1 LILLIAYVML
11 ALVVSFLCSIA
22 EAVLLS
28 VTSAHIAVLE
38 GQGNKAGPVLAG
50 LKGDINKPLSAILTL
65 NTVAHTVG
73 AAGAGAQ
80 AAVVFGSA
88 YLGVASAV
96 LTFLILIFS
105 EIIPKTLGA
114 THWKALAPAVGKSLK
129 WLVWVLYP
137 WVKLMEKMTGRMKEG
152 PMLSGFSRQEFAAMA
167 ELSADEGQLGQRE
180 SNILKNLM
188 LLRKT
193 KATDVMTPRTVVF
206 SLPQTTTVKE
216 YFDQYGQSAFSRVPI
231 YSDDPDH
238 VVGFVLRQDLLRA
251 HSSNEKTKQLKDYL
265 RVLPVIPELMVLSRV
280 FDEIVRSRTH
290 ITLVVDEYG
299 TPAGIVTLEDILETL
314 LGFEIM
320 DEGDEAEDMQAYA
333 RELWE
338 KRATRMGIDLERLE
352 AQITPLDQ
360 IIPDDQKLPEDQIG
374 PKDQKAPKN
383 QKS

>member
-1 LILLIAYVML
+1 MILLIAYVAL

-22 EAVLLS
+22 EAVFLS

-38 GQGNKAGPVLAG
+38 EEGNPAGPILAE
-50 LKGDINKPLSAILTL
+50 LRADINQPLSAILTL

-88 YLGVASAV
+88 YLGVASAI

-114 THWKALAPAVGKSLK
+114 THWKKLAPAVGRGLK

-137 WVKLMEKMTGRMKEG
+137 FVKLTEKITSGMQGG
-152 PMLSGFSRQEFAAMA
+152 PMLTGFSRREFAAMA
-167 ELSADEGQLGQRE
+167 ELSVEEGQLGRQE
-180 SNILKNLM
+180 SNILQNLL

-193 KATDVMTPRTVVF
+193 RAADVMTPRTVVF

-216 YFDQYGQSAFSRVPI
+216 YFEQYRESAFSRVPV

-238 VVGFVLRQDLLRA
+238 VVGFVLRHDLLRA
-251 HSSNEKTKQLKDYL
+251 QASDKFDKPLKDFL
-265 RVLPVIPELMVLSRV
+265 RVLPVIPKLMTLTRA

-290 ITLVVDEYG
+290 IVLVVDEYG
-299 TPAGIVTLEDILETL
+299 SPVGIVTLEDILETL
-314 LGFEIM
+314 LGFEIV
-320 DEGDEAEDMQAYA
+320 DEGDLAEDMQVYA
-333 RELWE
+333 RQLWE
-338 KRATRMGIDLERLE
+338 KRAIEMGIDLEQLE
-352 AQITPLDQ
+352 AQT
-360 IIPDDQKLPEDQIG
+360 KVGSE
-374 PKDQKAPKN
+374 
-383 QKS
+383 